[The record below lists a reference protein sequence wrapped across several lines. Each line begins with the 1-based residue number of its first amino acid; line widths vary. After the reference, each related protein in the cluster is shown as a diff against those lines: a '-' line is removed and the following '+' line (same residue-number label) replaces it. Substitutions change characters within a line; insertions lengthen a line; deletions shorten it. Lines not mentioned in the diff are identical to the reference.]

1 MHFVQFEAPL
11 KAKEGK
17 IENAA
22 VLFVG
27 GGQRLSEHAMAN
39 HVHPSL

>member
-11 KAKEGK
+11 KGK

-22 VLFVG
+22 ILFVG